1 MATKVPAPAS
11 PHGMPLLL
19 PDAGSSSAALLYS
32 SAIFL
37 NIGYCVV
44 LLVHVVSLPPLE
56 RRRPT
61 MWAVPLLSL
70 MAQLVQVPYM
80 QDKPI
85 ALGKI
90 AAIGSLQLA
99 SVLVCLLGGRGE
111 GGGGGGAPSAQD
123 SK

>member
-1 MATKVPAPAS
+1 
-11 PHGMPLLL
+11 MPLLL
-19 PDAGSSSAALLYS
+19 PDAGSRSAALLYS

-99 SVLVCLLGGRGE
+99 SVLVCLLGGKVE
-111 GGGGGGAPSAQD
+111 GG
-123 SK
+123 

>member
-1 MATKVPAPAS
+1 
-11 PHGMPLLL
+11 
-19 PDAGSSSAALLYS
+19 
-32 SAIFL
+32 
-37 NIGYCVV
+37 
-44 LLVHVVSLPPLE
+44 
-56 RRRPT
+56 

-80 QDKPI
+80 QDKLI

-111 GGGGGGAPSAQD
+111 VEGGGGAPSAQD